1 MSIARL
7 SLLTFFTLTMLVAP
21 GRLGAQTRPPAA
33 PSLVGTWV
41 LTAADD
47 LRPDGTRAPAY
58 GADPQ
63 GRLTLDASGRYSVQ
77 IFRRGRLTFATGD
90 KRRGSAEEY
99 RDASLGM
106 SSHFGRYV
114 VDAARGTITFHIDAA
129 SFSNWEGAAQTRPF
143 ELKGDELSWRVPAS
157 ADGTVPI
164 SVWRR
169 APQPRLS
176 VAGCRDRV

>member
-7 SLLTFFTLTMLVAP
+7 SLLTFFTLTLLVAP

-63 GRLTLDASGRYSVQ
+63 GGSRSMPRA
-77 IFRRGRLTFATGD
+77 ATPC
-90 KRRGSAEEY
+90 RS
-99 RDASLGM
+99 
-106 SSHFGRYV
+106 FV
-114 VDAARGTITFHIDAA
+114 AAG
-129 SFSNWEGAAQTRPF
+129 
-143 ELKGDELSWRVPAS
+143 
-157 ADGTVPI
+157 
-164 SVWRR
+164 
-169 APQPRLS
+169 
-176 VAGCRDRV
+176 

>member
-1 MSIARL
+1 LWSEGAGRTLRSMSIVRL
-7 SLLTFFTLTMLVAP
+7 WFPSVLAALLVVP
-21 GRLGAQTRPPAA
+21 GPLAAQTAPA
-33 PSLVGTWV
+33 LVGTWV

-58 GADPQ
+58 GVDPQ

-114 VDAARGTITFHIDAA
+114 VDPARGTIAFHIDAA
-129 SFSNWEGAAQTRPF
+129 SFPNWEGAVQTRPF
-143 ELKGDELSWRVPAS
+143 ELKGDELSWRVPA
-157 ADGTVPI
+157 APDGTGPI

-169 APQPRLS
+169 AP
-176 VAGCRDRV
+176 